1 MRIESTITTKALG
14 AGVPVIYEDVVSV
27 ADLGDRKIKGVHA
40 YCFYKDKLVI
50 VWAENK
56 QYWTLPGGGV
66 EPGESVEEAV
76 AREVREESNMKILK
90 HTLIGVQ
97 DIFEGEKVISQTRS
111 ICIVE
116 PFGPFVSD
124 PDGDITEIKLIDPS
138 ELKQYVDWG
147 EIGDHLLKRA
157 IQLTKFTDN

>member
-76 AREVREESNMKILK
+76 AREVREESNMNVL
-90 HTLIGVQ
+90 HQELIGVQ

-111 ICIVE
+111 ITTR
-116 PFGPFVSD
+116 S
-124 PDGDITEIKLIDPS
+124 
-138 ELKQYVDWG
+138 
-147 EIGDHLLKRA
+147 
-157 IQLTKFTDN
+157 

>member
-1 MRIESTITTKALG
+1 MRIKSTITTKALG
-14 AGVPVIYEDVVSV
+14 TGVPVIYEDVENIS
-27 ADLGDRKIKGVHA
+27 DLGSRFIKHVHV

-50 VWAENK
+50 VWAKNK

-66 EPGESVEEAV
+66 EVGESVEEAV
-76 AREVREESNMKILK
+76 AREVKEESNMNVLRQE
-90 HTLIGVQ
+90 LIGVQ
-97 DIFEGEKVISQTRS
+97 DIFEGEKVVSQTRS

-157 IQLTKFTDN
+157 ITLVKTIGA